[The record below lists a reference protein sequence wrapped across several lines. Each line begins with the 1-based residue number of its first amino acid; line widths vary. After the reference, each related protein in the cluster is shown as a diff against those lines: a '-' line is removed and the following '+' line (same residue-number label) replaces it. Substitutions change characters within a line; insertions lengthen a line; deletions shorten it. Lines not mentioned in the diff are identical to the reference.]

1 MGVEY
6 PTECVQK
13 SVYPGVGTS
22 VMGVEYPTE
31 CVQKSVLS
39 RSGTSAMG
47 VEHYGMHAEVC
58 LVQGWPVL
66 TVPE

>member
-1 MGVEY
+1 
-6 PTECVQK
+6 
-13 SVYPGVGTS
+13 
-22 VMGVEYPTE
+22 MGVEYPTE